1 MEPVLAHLVMRRIA
15 EQFSFGSAQGGDAY
29 QQWAEGAAGK
39 AAALLTQAMA
49 AVDWYD
55 EDEDLMPASGEAQ
68 VNLGAVSLSR

>member
-39 AAALLTQAMA
+39 
-49 AVDWYD
+49 
-55 EDEDLMPASGEAQ
+55 PRRS
-68 VNLGAVSLSR
+68 